1 MKNKILLTI
10 LIFIASSIIIGC
22 SNNISSE
29 DKVMDS
35 VVIDED
41 AKETA
46 DSNNSISVNRL
57 LLTENLN
64 GDRKGA
70 MLRADEKLIQI
81 QYSED
86 FGEDEGAIYKTQFPN
101 IYINNLEIGNITD
114 DVQNNRNVVNWENKD
129 INGQLLIEYMGAG
142 DPFRIFKDNKVYTLD
157 SNYNLKEITAYKKL
171 IEDTNGNLNRFDTSY
186 DGNLDIYYFDEGKGI
201 EKIVIIDIL
210 NNKYHE
216 INGKVLDSIKS
227 GLRILMAEG
236 DKIYVSVT
244 DTTYDTISTI
254 GYIENN
260 KLTTFFD
267 GKSTVK
273 VKLKGDVLYSNNN
286 ILFSGYVEDSYGI
299 WSYNIESKK
308 LEKQVELK
316 SDYSYFQVSKDKSF
330 IIITNTN
337 FLEDFSLSLARIN
350 DNLKISNIQE
360 LTNSIL
366 PNRSKNNGLSITG
379 WSNNGNKFYVNYVK
393 TKTVPGEEEIEDVY
407 YEVYEVK

>member
-1 MKNKILLTI
+1 
-10 LIFIASSIIIGC
+10 
-22 SNNISSE
+22 
-29 DKVMDS
+29 
-35 VVIDED
+35 
-41 AKETA
+41 
-46 DSNNSISVNRL
+46 
-57 LLTENLN
+57 
-64 GDRKGA
+64 
-70 MLRADEKLIQI
+70 
-81 QYSED
+81 
-86 FGEDEGAIYKTQFPN
+86 
-101 IYINNLEIGNITD
+101 
-114 DVQNNRNVVNWENKD
+114 
-129 INGQLLIEYMGAG
+129 
-142 DPFRIFKDNKVYTLD
+142 
-157 SNYNLKEITAYKKL
+157 
-171 IEDTNGNLNRFDTSY
+171 
-186 DGNLDIYYFDEGKGI
+186 
-201 EKIVIIDIL
+201 
-210 NNKYHE
+210 
-216 INGKVLDSIKS
+216 
-227 GLRILMAEG
+227 MAEG